1 MNPTDYSQ
9 APVIQ
14 AQPTHPTFFFYR
26 LENDFCHYKVNCKE
40 IKYEDITY
48 FLNKSLNSLNNRNN
62 REHEIQ
68 SHENEHIFFY
78 YQQYDNRFYQVICEL
93 VSPTAITNYL
103 NENIYGI
110 KLQQNMEQERLSFI
124 IEQKQNLEFHLTQYL
139 SNYLLN

>member
-9 APVIQ
+9 PI
-14 AQPTHPTFFFYR
+14 HPIFFFYQP
-26 LENDFCHYKVNCKE
+26 ENDFYYYKVNCKE
-40 IKYEDITY
+40 IKYEDILY
-48 FLNKSLNSLNNRNN
+48 FLNKLFKNNLNN

-78 YQQYDNRFYQVICEL
+78 YQQNDNRFYQVICEL
-93 VSPTAITNYL
+93 VSPIAITNYL

-110 KLQQNMEQERLSFI
+110 KLQQNMEQEQLSFI